1 MALDINE
8 IKFLLRAQRLGVSFA
23 ETAAIG
29 RQTLH
34 VNRENL
40 SRLLSDYGVD
50 ASRET
55 VENVLTGSDGYA
67 EKLFELLGARET
79 ASFDASGYENATYVH
94 DFNKPIPDEFKN
106 RFTCVIDGGTL
117 EHVFNV
123 PTALKNSMEM
133 LKIGGHYLGLTPT
146 NNYSGHGFYQ
156 FSPELYFQTFVP
168 ENGFE
173 IVKVYLL
180 EEAARRRWYEVAD
193 PNKVKERVVVINDDP
208 ALLLVIAKKITAADI
223 FANPPQQSDYLAMW
237 EAANGDRPVANG
249 SQFKRVISLITRI
262 QKAAVRP
269 LGLVSRRP
277 DHFRRIDDNEL

>member
-8 IKFLLRAQRLGVSFA
+8 IKFLLRAQRLGVSFE

-40 SRLLSDYGVD
+40 SRLLADYGVD
-50 ASRET
+50 ASSET
-55 VENVLTGSDGYA
+55 VDNILTGSDGYA

-79 ASFDASGYENATYVH
+79 ASFDASDYEKATYVH
-94 DFNKPIPDEFKN
+94 DFNKPIPDKFKN

-117 EHVFNV
+117 EHVFNF

-156 FSPELYFQTFVP
+156 FSPELYFQAFVP

-173 IVKVYLL
+173 VVKVYLL
-180 EEAARRRWYEVAD
+180 EEAARRRWYEVTD
-193 PNKVKERVVVINDDP
+193 PNKAKERVVVINDDP
-208 ALLLVIAKKITAADI
+208 ALLLVIAKKIADADI

-237 EAANGDRPVANG
+237 EAANGERPAASG
-249 SQFKRVISLITRI
+249 SQFKRVMSLITRI